1 MTYSIEYKK
10 KAKKFLDEHPKEKIH
25 FNKAFTDI
33 ANEDYKSYDIKKMVA
48 TSEIYRLRLGKY
60 RALFTVIN
68 DKLVILVLDIDSRGQ
83 IYK

>member
-1 MTYSIEYKK
+1 MIYSIEYKK

-33 ANEDYKSYDIKKMVA
+33 ANKDYKSYDIKKMVA
-48 TSEIYRLRLGKY
+48 ASEIYRLRLGTY

-68 DKLVILVLDIDSRGQ
+68 DK
-83 IYK
+83 

>member
-33 ANEDYKSYDIKKMVA
+33 ANKDYKSYDIKKMVA
-48 TSEIYRLRLGKY
+48 ASDIYRLRLGKY

>member
-33 ANEDYKSYDIKKMVA
+33 ANKDYQSYDLKNTA
-48 TSEIYRLRLGKY
+48 AASALHRPSSAKY

>member
-33 ANEDYKSYDIKKMVA
+33 ANKDYKSYDIKMVA
-48 TSEIYRLRLGKY
+48 ASEIYRLRLGKY

>member
-1 MTYSIEYKK
+1 
-10 KAKKFLDEHPKEKIH
+10 
-25 FNKAFTDI
+25 
-33 ANEDYKSYDIKKMVA
+33 MVA
-48 TSEIYRLRLGKY
+48 SSEIYRLRLGKY